1 MTKPSIF
8 RLGWQVRKTIMS
20 INCEDRYSISDI
32 SRILPETFKGQQY
45 FDHIIC
51 AAYCTLKSDF

>member
-20 INCEDRYSISDI
+20 ICGEDRYSISDI
-32 SRILPETFKGQQY
+32 SETFKGQQCC
-45 FDHIIC
+45 DHIIC
-51 AAYCTLKSDF
+51 AAYCTLKLDF